1 MEKVTVISGVAAPL
15 PIVIGDTVVFIR
27 IEHLSRSPR
36 EELGRWGFA
45 ARRFLPDGS
54 EDPGFILNRAGW
66 RDAPILVAG
75 RNFGCGSSREHAVW
89 ALLGMGLRCVI
100 APSFGDIFRSNCFQN
115 GLLPVT
121 LPEATVHALFTALGG
136 SQPAS
141 ARTITVSLVDCTV
154 EAPDGERL
162 PFEIEARRREA
173 LLLGLDE
180 IGQTLAMAD
189 RIDAWQAG
197 DRQRR
202 PWVWQVGQMGQAGQ
216 EP

>member
-15 PIVIGDTVVFIR
+15 PIVNVDTDVIIR

-36 EELGRWGFA
+36 EALGRWGFA

-54 EDPGFILNRAGW
+54 ENPDFILNRAGW
-66 RDAPILVAG
+66 RDAPILVTG

-189 RIDAWQAG
+189 RIDAWQAS

-202 PWVWQVGQMGQAGQ
+202 PWVWQAGQ
-216 EP
+216 GA